1 MKKFK
6 VKFTKKIG
14 EIIFLIFLA
23 VFAFVTTL
31 IVCKANR
38 RIVCDVTQE
47 VQIVKNRYVVQ
58 GDLTIFKIYDEEIL
72 ALKDETIVEV
82 INPKGIVVD
91 TAYIN
96 GDEIIVDTS
105 LLLTGQYKIKISN
118 SIKQVVTE
126 DSFVVSLIAVM

>member
-1 MKKFK
+1 MFK
-6 VKFTKKIG
+6 IKLTKKTG
-14 EIIFLIFLA
+14 EIIFLTLLA
-23 VFAFVTTL
+23 VFAFATTL
-31 IVCKANR
+31 IVYKANR

-47 VQIVKNRYVVQ
+47 VQIIKNRYVIQ
-58 GDLTIFKIYDEEIL
+58 GDLTIYKIYDEEIL

-91 TAYIN
+91 TACIN

-105 LLLTGQYKIKISN
+105 LLLTGRYKIKISN